1 LAIFRRFAP
10 ELPHTG
16 TTVLLG
22 AAAMNSEVQLVP
34 SIDTAPPAIA
44 RNVLVRVAL
53 LCAAGVLSLWLT
65 KIALFTAVGTL
76 LGFVALPSEPRRQV
90 SWLKVALGIAGV
102 CATVGTFRFLVVEAV
117 PGMVEGGTTATEQR
131 VVSRL
136 REVLFA
142 EDAWRKNAFYDPDG
156 DHVGSA
162 GLLGELTAELG
173 VRAGKRVEPAV
184 LEGYPK
190 LVDTRLGPAAEVGGY
205 LLLVCLPKRDG
216 GYTAKPG
223 DAIDDEAAERHF
235 YAYAWPA
242 ERGQGLTKAYFLDEH
257 ERILRADSQETEPRR
272 LIGVDAPPSCDDI
285 SAPAT
290 AADWRV
296 WRNKK
301 PRATL
306 PYDKP

>member
-1 LAIFRRFAP
+1 MNP
-10 ELPHTG
+10 EVP
-16 TTVLLG
+16 
-22 AAAMNSEVQLVP
+22 LVP
-34 SIDTAPPAIA
+34 SVDTSPPAIA
-44 RNVLVRVAL
+44 RNVLLRVGL
-53 LCAAGVLSLWLT
+53 LCVAGVLSLWLT

-76 LGFVALPSEPRRQV
+76 LGFVSLPAQPRREV
-90 SWLKVALGIAGV
+90 SWLKVALGIAGI

-136 REVLFA
+136 REILFA

-156 DHVGSA
+156 DRVGSA

-173 VRAGKRVEPAV
+173 VRGGKRVEPAV

-190 LVDTRLGPAAEVGGY
+190 LADTRLGPAVEVGGY
-205 LLLVCLPKRDG
+205 LLLVCLPKQGG
-216 GYTAKPG
+216 GYTAKPE

-242 ERGQGLTKAYFLDEH
+242 ERGQGLTNAYFLDEH

-272 LIGVDAPPSCDDI
+272 LVGVDAPPSCDDV

-296 WRNKK
+296 WRHKK